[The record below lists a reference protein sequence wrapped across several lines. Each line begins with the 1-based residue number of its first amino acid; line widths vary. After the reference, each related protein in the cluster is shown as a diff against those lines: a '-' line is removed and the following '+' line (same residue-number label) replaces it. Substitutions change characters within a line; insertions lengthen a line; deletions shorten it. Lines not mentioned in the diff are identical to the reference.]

1 MTTHE
6 PSVREG
12 LLASTAAPQPRAENA
27 AAPKTLL
34 DTEEVLIVPETCRVL
49 RISRPTLYR
58 HLSAGLLKAYKLGG
72 RTVFRAEDV
81 RRFMAGKEWKP
92 NHAA

>member
-1 MTTHE
+1 MTTQE
-6 PSVREG
+6 LSKREG
-12 LLASTAAPQPRAENA
+12 LLASTAAPQPRTEN

-81 RRFMAGKEWKP
+81 RRFMAGKEWRP

>member
-1 MTTHE
+1 MTTQE
-6 PSVREG
+6 LSTRQG
-12 LLASTAAPQPRAENA
+12 LLASTTASKPQADP

-92 NHAA
+92 NHA